1 MDSISLKKTIHH
13 LTHCLIAGSL
23 FVPLSSYADFFI
35 SSFGTNQLMRFDENS
50 GLFLGIIANIDG
62 PYASQIGFDGDLFVS
77 SHNTGEVLR
86 FNSTTGEFKG
96 AFIKAHEGGLIN
108 PTAPNFGPDGKVYVG
123 DSATNKVLRYDE
135 NGKFIDVFADGATS
149 GLDGP
154 FMQTF
159 DETTMF
165 IASGNTNSIL
175 RYDLKTKEFMGAFVP
190 PGSGGLTLPVGLE
203 FGPDGNLYASSSA
216 TNEVLRYNG
225 KTGEFIDKFVPS
237 GVGGLLNPKAVRF
250 GGPNSDLY
258 VISSDT
264 NTVVQFDR
272 TSGAF
277 IRVVTNNQNNGMEH
291 ARGLTFTPRPKFNV
305 WAEVIEHKECEDGEK
320 EKGKNISRR
329 SFFKSVHVSH
339 ILQDYLDRSP
349 LVRLVS
355 IVSTDPNIDMKK
367 SVRDVRYGMEDY
379 HFDIDFRNESG
390 TDQKYIITYTA
401 TDIGGAIT
409 FATTEILV
417 PPTH

>member
-1 MDSISLKKTIHH
+1 
-13 LTHCLIAGSL
+13 
-23 FVPLSSYADFFI
+23 
-35 SSFGTNQLMRFDENS
+35 
-50 GLFLGIIANIDG
+50 
-62 PYASQIGFDGDLFVS
+62 
-77 SHNTGEVLR
+77 
-86 FNSTTGEFKG
+86 
-96 AFIKAHEGGLIN
+96 
-108 PTAPNFGPDGKVYVG
+108 
-123 DSATNKVLRYDE
+123 
-135 NGKFIDVFADGATS
+135 
-149 GLDGP
+149 
-154 FMQTF
+154 
-159 DETTMF
+159 
-165 IASGNTNSIL
+165 
-175 RYDLKTKEFMGAFVP
+175 
-190 PGSGGLTLPVGLE
+190 
-203 FGPDGNLYASSSA
+203 
-216 TNEVLRYNG
+216 
-225 KTGEFIDKFVPS
+225 
-237 GVGGLLNPKAVRF
+237 
-250 GGPNSDLY
+250 
-258 VISSDT
+258 
-264 NTVVQFDR
+264 
-272 TSGAF
+272 
-277 IRVVTNNQNNGMEH
+277 MEH